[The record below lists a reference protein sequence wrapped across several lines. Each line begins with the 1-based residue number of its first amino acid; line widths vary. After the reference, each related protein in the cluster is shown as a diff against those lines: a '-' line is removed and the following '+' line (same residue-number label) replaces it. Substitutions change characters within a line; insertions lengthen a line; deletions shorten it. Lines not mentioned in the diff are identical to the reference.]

1 MNDSKMM
8 DERGVERE
16 MYSKEALS
24 KSSVVHSSEITSMLK
39 KREKMYAQIT
49 RRPREY
55 IN

>member
-16 MYSKEALS
+16 TSSKKAPS
-24 KSSVVHSSEITSMLK
+24 KSPVVHSLEIMSMLK
-39 KREKMYAQIT
+39 KREKMYARIT
-49 RRPREY
+49 RWAREY